1 MLLSDRYIYHILGAE
16 LTLGQAVTTRTK
28 LGFLALLAGM
38 FDLIWIGASLA
49 VVYFLYGALANDLP
63 WAYLGWLFTVGFL
76 AKLIAVALK
85 DNKQRVDYVD
95 QLMKRGYKQGEAA
108 AAWRTAKNGGLNL
121 LRNLQQAELG
131 VQIKRLERSIN
142 TPGTGG
148 NSE

>member
-1 MLLSDRYIYHILGAE
+1 
-16 LTLGQAVTTRTK
+16 
-28 LGFLALLAGM
+28 M

-63 WAYLGWLFTVGFL
+63 WAYLGWLFAVGFL

-95 QLMKRGYKQGEAA
+95 QLMKRGYKHGEAVEA
-108 AAWRTAKNGGLNL
+108 SRIAKNGGLNL

-131 VQIKRLERSIN
+131 VQIKRLERAID
-142 TPGTGG
+142 TPSAKE